1 MKITDVRTDFLRTG
15 RTLLRIFTDEGL
27 VGASELGWGHNRA
40 AVAWVDEVVA
50 PMLAGE
56 DPRDPARHWDRLVFG
71 ISDARTR
78 VPVDVVGSVD
88 VALWD
93 LAGKAAGVPL
103 HRLLGGA
110 ARTTIPL
117 YWSTGMGWRKTPDEM
132 LGDVQRGFE
141 LGFRA
146 FKIRM
151 DWGPFRQDADPRKD
165 FELFRRCRE
174 WLPPEVGLGFDANS
188 GYSVSTAILQGRRFE
203 ALGIS
208 HFEEPIPYYD
218 LPGLRQV
225 VDALDVPISSGE
237 FESTRFR
244 FADLIALGN
253 PDIVQPD
260 IELAGGITELR
271 RIADLATAHN
281 KPVMPHSPYMG
292 LNGAASLHVYA
303 TLQNGIQ
310 PHEFSTE
317 GTASI
322 DEIAELFVEPMVP
335 RNGRIELSDRPGL
348 GLELDERAVERAI
361 VRQAEHRSG

>member
-1 MKITDVRTDFLRTG
+1 MKVTEVRTDFLRTG

-27 VGASELGWGHNRA
+27 YGASELGWGHNKG
-40 AVAWVDEVVA
+40 AVGWVEQVVG
-50 PMLAGE
+50 PMLVGE
-56 DPRDPARHWDRLVFG
+56 DPRDPVRHWDRLVYG

-78 VPVDVVGSVD
+78 VPVEIVGSVD

-93 LAGKAAGVPL
+93 LAGKAARLPVY
-103 HRLLGGA
+103 RLLGGA
-110 ARTTIPL
+110 ARTSIPL
-117 YWSTGMGWRKTPDEM
+117 YWSRGMGWRKTPDDM
-132 LGDVQRGFE
+132 LADVRMGFE

-165 FELFRRCRE
+165 FELFRRVRE
-174 WLPPEVGLGFDANS
+174 WLPEGTWLGFDANS
-188 GYSVSTAILQGRRFE
+188 GYSVSTAIVQGRRFE
-203 ALGIS
+203 ELGIA

-225 VDALDVPISSGE
+225 VDALDIPVSSGE
-237 FESTRFR
+237 FEATRQR
-244 FADLIALGN
+244 FADFIALAN
-253 PDIVQPD
+253 PDILQPD
-260 IELAGGITELR
+260 IELNGGITELR
-271 RIADLATAHN
+271 RVADLATAYN

-303 TLQNGIQ
+303 TLINAVQ

-322 DEIAELFVEPMVP
+322 DEIASLFVEPIVP
-335 RNGRIELSDRPGL
+335 HEGRVELPDRPGL
-348 GLELDERAVERAI
+348 GLELDERALEAAI
-361 VRQAEHRSG
+361 LR